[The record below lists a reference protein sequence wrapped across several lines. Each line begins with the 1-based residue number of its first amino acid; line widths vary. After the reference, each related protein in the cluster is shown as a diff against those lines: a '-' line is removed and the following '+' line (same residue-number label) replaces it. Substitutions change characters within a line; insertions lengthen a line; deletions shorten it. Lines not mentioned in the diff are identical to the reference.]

1 MSYPVDDE
9 DQEAVDNAPLGISR
23 DRFNIPNL
31 DNITRCAS
39 PDLQDVLVG
48 GDTICEIQTEV
59 GTGELN
65 LAGRALG
72 PNLLGQTGETLPDLH
87 LDPVSD

>member
-1 MSYPVDDE
+1 VN
-9 DQEAVDNAPLGISR
+9 NAPLEISR
-23 DRFNIPNL
+23 NSFDIPKL
-31 DNITRCAS
+31 VNITRCAS

-48 GDTICEIQTEV
+48 GNTIGEIQTEV
-59 GTGELN
+59 GTSELN

-72 PNLLGQTGETLPDLH
+72 PNLLGQTGETLPDFH